1 MRPFPVDAGSMR
13 AELTLPDPLR
23 APRPSTWLAP
33 LRQAASHAARGERVI
48 ILVAACVLMSLGD
61 LYMTLT
67 YVTSVGMLESNPLA
81 RALMS
86 LNSPAVVIAWKCA
99 LTLFGASVLIFFR
112 RLRAAEL
119 ATWLVFAGMAL
130 LTLHWQGFNRDVSEM
145 TEEYQMLAQIDDHR
159 WVHMD
164 GW

>member
-1 MRPFPVDAGSMR
+1 MR
-13 AELTLPDPLR
+13 AELTLPG
-23 APRPSTWLAP
+23 AVHFPRPWTWLAP
-33 LRQAASHAARGERVI
+33 LRQAASHAARGERVV
-48 ILVAACVLMSLGD
+48 ILVVACVLMSLGD

-67 YVTSVGMLESNPLA
+67 YVTSVGMLEANPVA

-86 LNSPAVVIAWKCA
+86 LNSPVAVIAWKCA
-99 LTLFGASVLIFFR
+99 LTLFGAGVLVFFR

-119 ATWLVFAGMAL
+119 AAWVVFAGMAL